1 MDFYLGLPSLVYDAA
16 TRRREMYGK
25 AGAYRPKSYGVE
37 YRTLSNAWLNSAEL
51 IRWVYRATQKGVL
64 SVIGGDM
71 LVEKYG
77 DIQDIINT
85 SDVTAALAIIKAE
98 NLEVCYG

>member
-1 MDFYLGLPSLVYDAA
+1 MDFYLGLPSLVYDSA

-64 SVIGGDM
+64 AAISGNL

-77 DIQDIINT
+77 DIQEVINK
-85 SDVTAALAIIKAE
+85 SNVKEALAIIKAE
-98 NLEVCYG
+98 ELEVCYG